1 MAADGDHTKN
11 EINEQD
17 VLEEKSG
24 APNDDAGM
32 ELSPQHREYLM
43 QHHGTLD
50 LDPVPSMDDADPYNW
65 PVSKVLPLSFVV
77 QGIGY
82 DVLDF

>member
-1 MAADGDHTKN
+1 MAANGDHTKN

-17 VLEEKSG
+17 VLEEKAG
-24 APNDDAGM
+24 APNDDAGI
-32 ELSPQHREYLM
+32 ELSPQHQEYLI
-43 QHHGTLD
+43 QHHGTVD

-65 PVSKVLPLSFVV
+65 PVSKVLLLSLVV
-77 QGIGY
+77 QRIGC